1 MRRSTVAWLLLYGS
15 VLMTETIDAEP
26 KFLDDKYLQQMVR
39 TTLNQNGFQ
48 ALNVRSE
55 DGLIVLSG
63 QVASTKEKLLALE
76 AVLGVSGIEAIESE
90 ISVRL
95 SSTQNVEEAIWL
107 RLLHEEI
114 ADSVESLLVK
124 NRVAN
129 VVGKAPDERTRKRV
143 IEAIQG
149 VKGVDE
155 ITNSIE
161 IVQTRALE
169 SSTEAAK
176 PFNPELRNTPVTE
189 SESKS
194 RSLVNKTSPISENIM
209 ALITQ
214 HIISSPDY
222 TVFDQIQLTTNDRV
236 ITLLG
241 SVTSEEKKT
250 NINEMVTTILEGQKL
265 HNMLHVLP
273 NSASVKRLRQKLF
286 SRIYEDP
293 TFHKY
298 KEFVNLPI
306 HIVVNSKAVTL
317 TGIVETEIERM
328 AVEAIVRT
336 TFGVRSVTN
345 QLRIRK

>member
-26 KFLDDKYLQQMVR
+26 KFLDDKHLQQMVR

-129 VVGKAPDERTRKRV
+129 VVGKAPDERTRERI
-143 IEAIQG
+143 IEAIQE

-161 IVQTRALE
+161 IIQTKALE

-189 SESKS
+189 PENKS

-214 HIISSPDY
+214 QIISSPDY
-222 TVFDQIQLTTNDRV
+222 TVFDQIQVTTNDRI

-306 HIVVNSKAVTL
+306 HIIVNSKAVTL

>member
-1 MRRSTVAWLLLYGS
+1 MRRSTVVWLLFYGS
-15 VLMTETIDAEP
+15 VLMAETIDAKP
-26 KFLDDKYLQQMVR
+26 KLLNDKHLQQMVR

-48 ALNVRSE
+48 ALKVRSE

-76 AVLGVSGIEAIESE
+76 AVLGVSGIESIESE
-90 ISVRL
+90 IRVRL
-95 SSTQNVEEAIWL
+95 FSTQNVEEAIWL
-107 RLLHEEI
+107 RLLREEI
-114 ADSVESLLVK
+114 ADSVDSLLVT

-129 VVGKAPDERTRKRV
+129 VVGQAPDEQTRARI

-155 ITNSIE
+155 ITNSIQ
-161 IVQTRALE
+161 IVQTKTLA

-176 PFNPELRNTPVTE
+176 PFNPKLPQTPVTKPE
-189 SESKS
+189 NESK
-194 RSLVNKTSPISENIM
+194 SLVNKTSPISENIM
-209 ALITQ
+209 TLITQ
-214 HIISSPDY
+214 KIISSPNY
-222 TVFDQIQLTTNDRV
+222 TVFDQIQLTKNNRI
-236 ITLLG
+236 ITLIG

-250 NINEMVTTILEGQKL
+250 NINEMVITILEGQEL

-273 NSASVKRLRQKLF
+273 NSASIKRLRQKLF

-306 HIVVNSKAVTL
+306 HILVNSKAVTL
-317 TGIVETEIERM
+317 TGFVETEIERM